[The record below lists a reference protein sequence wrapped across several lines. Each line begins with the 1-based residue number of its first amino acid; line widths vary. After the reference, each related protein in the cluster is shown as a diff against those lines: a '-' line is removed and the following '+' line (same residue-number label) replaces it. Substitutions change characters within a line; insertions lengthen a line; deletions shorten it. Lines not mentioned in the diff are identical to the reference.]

1 MVVLLLLVLG
11 ASLAQAERNTRAATA
26 RNWTINVFMFGIL
39 VWLVKLRCETTPP
52 TDPAPWG
59 VTLPRLPQYRG
70 GKKIFW
76 KMVDGFSRK
85 FRGMDLF
92 AVQNAV

>member
-1 MVVLLLLVLG
+1 MNPSHNNG
-11 ASLAQAERNTRAATA
+11 QDTEIPRSDKQKE
-26 RNWTINVFMFGIL
+26 
-39 VWLVKLRCETTPP
+39 CPP
-52 TDPAPWG
+52 KPESPLT
-59 VTLPRLPQYRG
+59 RLPQYRG

-85 FRGMDLF
+85 FRGVDLF